1 LPQLFDIHF
10 PEFPILRLLVTAAV
24 RMPKLAIALALPAL
38 AALAGTM
45 SYTGWLVVGVL
56 TDHLGT
62 GRFVAGLLLGALLVR
77 YLG

>member
-1 LPQLFDIHF
+1 
-10 PEFPILRLLVTAAV
+10 
-24 RMPKLAIALALPAL
+24 MPKLAIALALPAL

-45 SYTGWLVVGVL
+45 SYTGWVVVGVL

-77 YLG
+77 YPG